1 METEYSEK
9 IFELISILKFS
20 IKEID
25 EDIKILKNILT
36 KYNKKYYYNNKEHNI
51 SNK

>member
-1 METEYSEK
+1 MEVEYSEK

-25 EDIKILKNILT
+25 EDMKILKNLLA
-36 KYNKKYYYNNKEHNI
+36 KYNNKYNNYHKE
-51 SNK
+51 

>member
-1 METEYSEK
+1 MEVEYSEK

-36 KYNKKYYYNNKEHNI
+36 KYNNKYNYNHKE
-51 SNK
+51 